1 MKIWEKSAQA
11 EGTASAELLVREM
24 QKKKASVARPG
35 GWGAKGRGSD
45 KCQMIKVLGGP
56 AGVRI
61 SFFLFLFSF
70 IEV

>member
-24 QKKKASVARPG
+24 QKKRPVWPEQVG
-35 GWGAKGRGSD
+35 GEQGRGSD
-45 KCQMIKVLGGP
+45 KCRMIKVLGGP

-61 SFFLFLFSF
+61 SFFFFFFQLY
-70 IEV
+70 